1 MPTTSPKKTV
11 RAAKGAAVVD
21 VVVAMTV
28 VPAKMTPRAMAQPTV
43 SNPNWALLTTKANP
57 AHPKVT
63 TKARK
68 VSKKMA
74 NRAKSVHVT
83 VMAVSVARART
94 VASAAM
100 HPSSSR
106 HSLPLMRLK

>member
-1 MPTTSPKKTV
+1 
-11 RAAKGAAVVD
+11 
-21 VVVAMTV
+21 
-28 VPAKMTPRAMAQPTV
+28 
-43 SNPNWALLTTKANP
+43 LLTTKANP

-100 HPSSSR
+100 HLLLNSWQTM
-106 HSLPLMRLK
+106 PLKHLRQRQQQPLLCPAKRRRL